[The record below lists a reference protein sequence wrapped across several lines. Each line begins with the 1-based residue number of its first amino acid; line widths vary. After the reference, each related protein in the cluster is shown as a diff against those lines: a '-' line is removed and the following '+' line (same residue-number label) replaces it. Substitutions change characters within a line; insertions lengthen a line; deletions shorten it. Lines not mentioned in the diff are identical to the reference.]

1 MDNTTTNFF
10 SFNNVMRQK
19 HEIIIAFVSILAIFW
34 TYHYNVII
42 KDEVITVPNPDEAS
56 FSSCEDIQKSRIKVL
71 QKQCQK
77 LLLEKE
83 KLGPIKSQ
91 FFDDPP
97 NPKMNN
103 VYVNHPRKLSICI
116 PHKVGSQTWR
126 YFFQQL
132 DKSDQEE
139 EARFSNV
146 ENQIVENYTIEKWP
160 DNMESF
166 LKAYQVRHPLE
177 RFLSSYRYLCK
188 KLCHL

>member
-1 MDNTTTNFF
+1 MTFL
-10 SFNNVMRQK
+10 VGPC
-19 HEIIIAFVSILAIFW
+19 
-34 TYHYNVII
+34 YNVII

-116 PHKVGSQTWR
+116 PHKVGTDGL
-126 YFFQQL
+126 FH
-132 DKSDQEE
+132 
-139 EARFSNV
+139 AR
-146 ENQIVENYTIEKWP
+146 ITTYTLNII
-160 DNMESF
+160 S
-166 LKAYQVRHPLE
+166 A
-177 RFLSSYRYLCK
+177 
-188 KLCHL
+188 